1 MHETDKGRSMLEALG
16 ASRWQNVQQE
26 DVEFMIDI
34 ISTLTQ

>member
-1 MHETDKGRSMLEALG
+1 MHETDKGRGILEALG
-16 ASRWQNVQQE
+16 ARRWQAVQHE